1 MMFHVY
7 GRDAVMGEMEPLR
20 HVVPHEVGLMGE
32 VTAPTQELAND
43 ICNSTRIAV
52 LHSAYPGQMATAG
65 NFAIPLNPPET
76 PTGPVCKF
84 SVYHL
89 MEVDSPTDMFPVRY
103 MEI

>member
-1 MMFHVY
+1 MLLAS
-7 GRDAVMGEMEPLR
+7 AVR
-20 HVVPHEVGLMGE
+20 N
-32 VTAPTQELAND
+32 Q
-43 ICNSTRIAV
+43 AV
-52 LHSAYPGQMATAG
+52 RSSATAG

-76 PTGPVCKF
+76 PTGPVCRF